1 MDCLKLSR
9 SVRRDCQ
16 LSPLG
21 KPAIPRVYLLGY
33 CSTQQNPVPT
43 SSPSEG
49 VLLAVS
55 LSYETASLVRARLW
69 TLPLELLLAIFTWEE
84 CSSLS
89 FFLVGHEAECKECMN
104 NFFVRPSKDETLSV
118 HRGCFKI
125 MSCLINCQIG
135 FPFKKVANL
144 MIQPG
149 FDISPRFLKKA
160 IWN

>member
-55 LSYETASLVRARLW
+55 LSYETASLLLPKSATQLRFNSSTEPNCTSSSPFIIIILIICISSRQLSDARLRARP
-69 TLPLELLLAIFTWEE
+69 TAMLA
-84 CSSLS
+84 L
-89 FFLVGHEAECKECMN
+89 
-104 NFFVRPSKDETLSV
+104 
-118 HRGCFKI
+118 
-125 MSCLINCQIG
+125 
-135 FPFKKVANL
+135 
-144 MIQPG
+144 
-149 FDISPRFLKKA
+149 SPRMTPWPSGFRSGCTGAHPATPYVPGSTQTEPLVWLQVGQNA
-160 IWN
+160 